1 MTGTLPRPGA
11 EIDVVVT
18 SSKPFGL
25 FVETESGVPGLVRG
39 AGAEVGTVVRVRVTE
54 YDAVESRSSA
64 TPA

>member
-25 FVETESGVPGLVRG
+25 FVEMESGVPGLVRG
-39 AGAEVGTVVRVRVTE
+39 AGAEVGTVVRVTE
-54 YDAVESRSSA
+54 YDAVESRFSE